1 MRGCPLSG
9 STATIPSC
17 TRCTKPCCAGRS
29 HHAWFSTSARTT
41 ACTRCAFSSTARAC
55 WRSSPNPY
63 RHQWIR
69 AWCAANRVACELEPV
84 AVGGGRRDGGARR
97 PCRQHVHGKHHPGGS
112 RRWRDANVDTV
123 TVRQVALDDVV
134 AERGLVPDLVKI
146 DTEGAELAVLRDAV
160 EVLRAAHPMLVFE
173 SWRAPEARRDS
184 WTMLDKHGYATAP
197 VNG

>member
-69 AWCAANRVACELEPV
+69 AWCAANSVACGFEPV
-84 AVGGGRRDGGARR
+84 AVGEGAATVVLAVPAVNTCMASIIPEVRA
-97 PCRQHVHGKHHPGGS
+97 
-112 RRWRDANVDTV
+112 RWRDANVDTV

-146 DTEGAELAVLRDAV
+146 DTEGAELPVLGGAVG
-160 EVLRAAHPMLVFE
+160 VLRAARPLQLCV
-173 SWRAPEARRDS
+173 
-184 WTMLDKHGYATAP
+184 
-197 VNG
+197 